1 MLSKTR
7 GIVLHTLP
15 YNDTY
20 AIVYMYTEDFGRVSY
35 MTGRSRG
42 KKSLATKALF
52 MPLSILELEVDHQAK
67 RDIQRIKESRLCFP
81 LTNICSDPVKN
92 VLALF
97 VAEVLFRVV
106 KDTEPD
112 RRLFDYLYQSISLLE
127 STRTG
132 IANYH
137 LVFLL
142 GLLHFLG
149 IFPHAETQR
158 EGYYFDMLN
167 GVFTEKAPLHA
178 HYLQKEESQIFG
190 RLLRMG
196 YETMAVYAF
205 SRRDR
210 VNIINR
216 ILEYYRLHLPEFP
229 EIKSIAV
236 MQSLFD

>member
-7 GIVLHTLP
+7 GIVLHSTP
-15 YNDTY
+15 YNDKY
-20 AIVYMYTEDFGRVSY
+20 AIVHIYTEGFGRASY
-35 MTGRSRG
+35 MIGRNRG
-42 KKSLATKALF
+42 KKSIVSKALF
-52 MPLSILELEVDHQAK
+52 MPLSILEMEVEYLPK
-67 RDIQRIKESRLCFP
+67 REIQRIKESRLCFP
-81 LTNICSDPVKN
+81 LSEICTDPARN
-92 VLALF
+92 VIALF
-97 VAEVLFRVV
+97 VAEILYRVV

-112 RRLFDYLYQSISLLE
+112 ARLFDYLYKSIHLLE
-127 STRTG
+127 NTVQG

-142 GLLHFLG
+142 GLLRYLG
-149 IFPHAETQR
+149 VSPQTDTQR

-167 GVFTEKAPLHA
+167 GIFVKKIPAHR
-178 HYLQKEESQIFG
+178 HYLDKEESTVFA
-190 RLLRMG
+190 RLLRISFENMSL
-196 YETMAVYAF
+196 YSF

-216 ILEYYRLHLPEFP
+216 IIEYYRLHLPEFQ